1 MTGYNKKMITIF
13 SLILFTF
20 AIFWLGMNIE
30 VVFKAIEI
38 KCSDMDDFITQKY
51 QNCIK
56 MLGMIVPIIYGLVFY
71 YIFMLKDEHIIIRYG
86 RKSYEIKEVK
96 KILIFS
102 IIFASEYMGVDLVFS
117 TMFVKINVLLQTGFY
132 VFILLKFIML
142 VFYLNLIGETVF
154 LIRNLLNFSSV
165 YVIVGTAMYV
175 FLAILYY
182 ILLKKISPVFY
193 MDFSEEWF
201 LDKIFDSLSYIINI
215 AKMFFASLI
224 LMYLGQLVFLKR
236 DIIGNEEI

>member
-1 MTGYNKKMITIF
+1 M
-13 SLILFTF
+13 
-20 AIFWLGMNIE
+20 
-30 VVFKAIEI
+30 VF
-38 KCSDMDDFITQKY
+38 
-51 QNCIK
+51 
-56 MLGMIVPIIYGLVFY
+56 
-71 YIFMLKDEHIIIRYG
+71 
-86 RKSYEIKEVK
+86 
-96 KILIFS
+96 
-102 IIFASEYMGVDLVFS
+102 DLVFS

-142 VFYLNLIGETVF
+142 VFYLNLIGETLF
-154 LIRNLLNFSSV
+154 LVRNLLNFSSV